1 MGSLF
6 PSVTAHTSCR
16 APKKQKVVEA
26 NQLLNAPK
34 KVKAEAEAE
43 VKVEL
48 KALEVN
54 LDLKVGPRVRVD
66 PKKVR
71 VVRKNL
77 EVRRVAR
84 KVKNQKQNQSLNLRS
99 PNQNHQTMNPPLK
112 NQLNQQINQLK
123 DNQLQQKK
131 LQNQQQKKIQKKVE
145 KTQEKAKK
153 VVVWL
158 CKPYHVLC
166 NLEHKFF
173 TSRV

>member
-26 NQLLNAPK
+26 NQLLNPPK

-48 KALEVN
+48 KALEANPEVKVDLRVEANPVPNLKVGAN

-66 PKKVR
+66 PEKVR

-84 KVKNQKQNQSLNLRS
+84 K
-99 PNQNHQTMNPPLK
+99 
-112 NQLNQQINQLK
+112 
-123 DNQLQQKK
+123 
-131 LQNQQQKKIQKKVE
+131 
-145 KTQEKAKK
+145 
-153 VVVWL
+153 
-158 CKPYHVLC
+158 
-166 NLEHKFF
+166 
-173 TSRV
+173 